1 MDEVRDAVFVL
12 SGSHDGRGAVRGFLL
27 DDPRPVWEHGH
38 DQQAVIIQWMEQ
50 ADGAGLQLIRCDL
63 VKMSPCRQSVKSS
76 PCSVQVIRYSSQ
88 KASAMALDIR
98 GFLPAGSFPAGLFG
112 WGWTPT
118 ACRQGMPPARRGFVR
133 GQENDRPDAAHSVL
147 TVSRRPAGFCRGR
160 FTHSPAFFPTLPG
173 RCLGPALP
181 AECLRMAAGRP
192 LRAVA
197 TF

>member
-1 MDEVRDAVFVL
+1 MV
-12 SGSHDGRGAVRGFLL
+12 
-27 DDPRPVWEHGH
+27 
-38 DQQAVIIQWMEQ
+38 
-50 ADGAGLQLIRCDL
+50 
-63 VKMSPCRQSVKSS
+63 
-76 PCSVQVIRYSSQ
+76 
-88 KASAMALDIR
+88 LDIP
-98 GFLPAGSFPAGLFG
+98 GFLPAGSFPAGVFG

-147 TVSRRPAGFCRGR
+147 TVSRWPAGFCLRC
-160 FTHSPAFFPTLPG
+160 FTHSPASSLPLPG

-181 AECLRMAAGRP
+181 AECPRMAAWRP